1 MTHDEGGKEA
11 SPVVE
16 DLIHWT
22 MTLTLHVLSG
32 AAFSLHMPWPTR
44 SISSPNLPWK
54 TAKADASENK
64 STTAQK
70 HKMSFQHT
78 VDSVLNYLPFIIFFP
93 SWLLRNSPLSIMKD
107 MQLSSDEFNGHMK
120 ELIEDNE
127 QFLNANGGDMKQD
140 INTSRN
146 DLLSNIVKASSA
158 DKKQALSN
166 QEMVGNIFIFI
177 LAGHETTANTLQS
190 ALIILATKPKIQ
202 QTVQNEIDSIW
213 ASKKTG
219 EDLTYDDY
227 PNMRAIMAL
236 MVFCLTLYLR

>member
-1 MTHDEGGKEA
+1 
-11 SPVVE
+11 
-16 DLIHWT
+16 

-32 AAFSLHMPWPTR
+32 AAFSLHMPWPTK
-44 SISSPNLPWK
+44 SIASPNLPWK

-64 STTAQK
+64 STATQK
-70 HKMSFQHT
+70 HKMSFQHS

-127 QFLNANGGDMKQD
+127 QFLNASSGDMKQD
-140 INTSRN
+140 INTGRN

-158 DKKQALSN
+158 DKKQALSE

-177 LAGHETTANTLQS
+177 LAGHETTASTLQS
-190 ALIILATKPKIQ
+190 ALLVLATEPEIQ
-202 QTVQNEIDSIW
+202 QTVQDEIDNIW
-213 ASKKTG
+213 ASKKAN
-219 EDLTYDDY
+219 EDLTYEDY
-227 PNMRAIMAL
+227 PKMRAIMAL
-236 MVFCLTLYLR
+236 MVICLPLQLI